1 MPRVRTGW
9 TGQDEDG
16 RWFYRYQY
24 TDASGK
30 RKNVRRLA
38 PTEAKAETALRKALD
53 KHDTIGENA
62 VEGERVR
69 FSKLAKDYEKSSI
82 FEALYDR
89 KHERKIAGR
98 KSIAPVKTVLETL
111 KAHFANKLIKNITH
125 ADVEEFKL
133 IRLET
138 PKANGEER
146 AIATVNREL
155 ELLRA
160 MMRFA
165 VRQGWLAYSPFER
178 GASLISKA
186 DETRRARVLSY
197 DEERRLLEAC
207 GERTVTYTRKGRF
220 KGRETTMHDKGE
232 SRKHLR
238 PLIIAALDTAARRGE
253 LLKLKWS
260 DVDFNQQVIRLR
272 ATTTKTETART
283 VPMTARLN
291 GELQRL
297 WRESRKRR
305 DAEVFDSIRFIK
317 TAFASAC
324 ESAGIEDFHFHDCRH
339 TATTRMVQTGLPTAQ
354 IMKITGHT
362 QMATFQ
368 RYVNPT
374 DDSVRQIAEKLH
386 ELNTRAA
393 AQQQPQAESVN

>member
-1 MPRVRTGW
+1 MPRARTGW
-9 TGQDEDG
+9 IGQDEDG

-38 PTEAKAETALRKALD
+38 PTEAKAEAALRQALN
-53 KHDTIGENA
+53 KQDTIGENA

-69 FSKLAKDYEKSSI
+69 FSKLADIYEDRSI
-82 FEALYDR
+82 FEARYNKNDQ
-89 KHERKIAGR
+89 KIAGR
-98 KSIAPVKTVLETL
+98 RSVASVKVVLETL

-125 ADVEEFKL
+125 ADVEEFKV

-146 AIATVNREL
+146 AVATVNREL

-165 VRQGWLAYSPFER
+165 LRQGWLAYSPFER

-186 DETRRARVLSY
+186 DETRRERVLTY
-197 DEERRLLEAC
+197 EEESLLLEAC
-207 GERTVTYTRKGRF
+207 GERTVTYERKGRF
-220 KGRETTMHDKGE
+220 KGKATTMHDKGE

-238 PLIIAALDTAARRGE
+238 PLLIAALDTAARRGE
-253 LLKLKWS
+253 LLQLKWS
-260 DVDFNQQVIRLR
+260 DVDFNGRVIRLR
-272 ATTTKTETART
+272 ATTTKTATART
-283 VPMTARLN
+283 VPMTARLYD
-291 GELQRL
+291 ELQRL
-297 WRESRKRR
+297 WRESRKRP
-305 DAEVFDSIRFIK
+305 DAEVFDGIGSIK

-324 ESAGIEDFHFHDCRH
+324 ESAGIKDFHFHDCRH
-339 TATTRMVQTGLPTAQ
+339 TATTRMVQTGMPTAQ

-374 DDSVRQIAEKLH
+374 DDSVRQMAEKLH
-386 ELNTRAA
+386 ELNARAA
-393 AQQQPQAESVN
+393 ASQQPQSEMVN